1 LGRLLFVVHS
11 KSQAIIFINIIHM
24 SGILIGG
31 LNGERRGYDTYFGEN
46 PE

>member
-1 LGRLLFVVHS
+1 
-11 KSQAIIFINIIHM
+11 M